1 MIKKYDEFVNEAL
14 TKNDIYP
21 YMLKGVLEV
30 LNDHRD
36 DPEYMEIKRDD
47 TSATMTISSVNDK
60 TLKELQ
66 NDVTFFILPD
76 NFKPN
81 VGVSLETGS
90 YRRNTTID
98 KFQFFK
104 TGKLS
109 DMAKDFY
116 KIFKSEHDFNDISS
130 IYLVVKY

>member
-21 YMLKGVLEV
+21 YMFKGVLEV
-30 LNDHRD
+30 LNNHRE
-36 DPEYMEIKRDD
+36 DPEYMKIKKDD
-47 TSATMTISSVNDK
+47 GNVTMTISSVVDK
-60 TLKELQ
+60 PLNELQ

-81 VGVSLETGS
+81 VGIGLETGS
-90 YRRNTTID
+90 YKRNTGVE
-98 KFQFFK
+98 KFQFFRD
-104 TGKLS
+104 GKIS

-116 KIFKSEHDFNDISS
+116 NLFKNENEFNDISS
-130 IYLVVKY
+130 IYLIVKY